1 MITIFV
7 TLIVVFGM
15 LAAFWLGYKA
25 GAKEPLKLQS
35 YPEFVDLEEEV
46 EKEKPI
52 EAYFSEDEE

>member
-7 TLIVVFGM
+7 ALIIVLGM
-15 LAAFWLGYKA
+15 LTAFWFGYKA

-35 YPEFVDLEEEV
+35 YPELDADEEI

-52 EAYFSEDEE
+52 EEYFGEDEE